1 MDPTSQA
8 SGRTPRA
15 QSEALTKP
23 HQASEFGPTPPG
35 AHMQHSSVLGSPVVA
50 TRRMQA
56 AGIDTFGGE
65 VQLLE
70 LAAPAFPAPDEVA
83 CSPGA

>member
-1 MDPTSQA
+1 
-8 SGRTPRA
+8 
-15 QSEALTKP
+15 
-23 HQASEFGPTPPG
+23 
-35 AHMQHSSVLGSPVVA
+35 MQHSSVLGSPVVT

>member
-1 MDPTSQA
+1 
-8 SGRTPRA
+8 
-15 QSEALTKP
+15 
-23 HQASEFGPTPPG
+23 
-35 AHMQHSSVLGSPVVA
+35 
-50 TRRMQA
+50 MQA

-70 LAAPAFPAPDEVA
+70 LAAPAFPAPEVV